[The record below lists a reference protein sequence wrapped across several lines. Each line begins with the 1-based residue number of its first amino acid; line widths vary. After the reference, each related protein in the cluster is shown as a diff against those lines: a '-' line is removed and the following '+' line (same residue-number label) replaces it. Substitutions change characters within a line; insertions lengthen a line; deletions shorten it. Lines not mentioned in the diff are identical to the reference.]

1 MVKKTLLSI
10 AIAASVA
17 SLAGCNVSTTD
28 KHDNKVAQTPVTA
41 GKPGSVPATVA
52 PVFSAANGQVPLAI
66 DLLFA
71 KAATTDGTA
80 DTADTTPPVTTALNK
95 LDGFSTVA
103 PIYIEFNSA
112 LDADSV
118 VAGKTVFL
126 AKLNPL
132 DGEAL
137 KVDEANPFNGTSPIT
152 PAAYEARAIDMNGKP
167 AIQILLKK
175 PLAPKTKYLVIVTS
189 GVKSQGQAAGMSAE
203 YSLVAGD
210 LQLPSAALEPVRG
223 AVQGWQKLANGFLAS
238 GSPLVA
244 NKEGSSILSYTFTTG
259 GTTDVLNAMAAPGT
273 FLTSQIPTHVHAE
286 GAIKGSVE
294 KAVRAN
300 PALAGADET
309 TIQGTIDSQL
319 AAKLAQVAQGV
330 GIKLNAAG
338 APGSPFDYSNGSAF
352 REVLIA
358 SDALRPY
365 YYAGLITAI
374 ADGQGAGVDTAV
386 DKPKSRTY
394 QAIVSAPSTP
404 VAVTYDAFLTAQV
417 TPKVHAAIEKQV
429 RANPALANAD
439 EATIQAQIDAAIAAN
454 ASTQISAQV
463 TALSSKGTIYQGG
476 LKVPNYL
483 PEAEAGVADAALATW
498 VASDAAAT
506 ALGLPATPKD
516 VNGSTNVTYR
526 FPFAN
531 KLGDSVIPVMAT
543 LPATSACGPKPTAG
557 WPVVIYQHGFTVDR
571 TAGVLVGNALAKACV
586 AMVAIDHAMHGVG
599 PTSATGLLFNVN
611 TASATAA
618 KSPFALYRAGAAQAG
633 NTFMADLHE
642 RHNNVG
648 KTATQQNV
656 AMVFKDAAGAAADA
670 VNVGASG
677 DLYINL
683 QNFARTRDGMRQTVL
698 DMLNLNASIDAMNVD
713 ANGAADD
720 LDPSKVYFIGHS
732 LGGII
737 GTTFVAVNNDP
748 QVQTYNKNL
757 PKIQAAILG
766 NAGAGVVK
774 LLENSPSIG
783 GAKILPGLQAANPT
797 LVQGSA
803 NLEKFF
809 GVMQAMVDSADPINF
824 ASGSGLANTPVLV
837 YEAVGGVG
845 GAKTDLVVPNNAL
858 GATVAT
864 AKSYLAGTD
873 ALIQELG
880 ITKAVNSKTA
890 TEGTN
895 LGSSGYYYP
904 SVTNTEKVRVAIRM
918 GAGDHGTFS
927 SAASAEDTDD
937 NKLGQKAFTEMY
949 GQIATFISAAPYAAN
964 GGALGNAGGAPLKG
978 FLVKDTSVLE
988 QAE

>member
-10 AIAASVA
+10 AIAASVVA
-17 SLAGCNVSTTD
+17 IAGCNVSSTD
-28 KHDNKVAQTPVTA
+28 KHDNKVAKTPVTA
-41 GKPGSVPATVA
+41 GQSGSKPASFA

-112 LDADSV
+112 IDADSV

-126 AKLNPL
+126 VKLNPL
-132 DGEAL
+132 SGEAL
-137 KVDEANPFNGTSPIT
+137 KVDEANPFNASLPIMSSD
-152 PAAYEARAIDMNGKP
+152 YEARAIDMNGKS

-175 PLAPKTKYLVIVTS
+175 PLSPKTKYLVVVTS
-189 GVKSQGQAAGMSAE
+189 GVKSSGQAASMSAE

-210 LQLPSAALEPVRG
+210 LELPSAALAPVREV
-223 AVQGWQKLANGFLAS
+223 VQGWQKLAAGFLAQH
-238 GSPLVA
+238 PLA
-244 NKEGSSILSYTFTTG
+244 AAKEGASILSYTFTTG

-273 FLTSQIPTHVHAE
+273 FLAAQMPTYVHAE
-286 GAIKGSVE
+286 AAIKGSVE
-294 KAVRAN
+294 KAVRTN
-300 PALAGADET
+300 PALAGADEA
-309 TIQGTIDSQL
+309 TITAQINSAL
-319 AAKLAQVAQGV
+319 SAKLALVAQGV
-330 GIKLNAAG
+330 GVKLNAAG
-338 APGSPFDYSNGSAF
+338 VPGSPFDYSNGSAF
-352 REVLIA
+352 RDTLIA

-365 YYAGLITAI
+365 YYSGLITAI
-374 ADGQGAGVDTAV
+374 ADGQGAGVDIAV
-386 DKPKSRTY
+386 DRPKSRTY
-394 QAIVSAPSTP
+394 QAIVAAASP
-404 VAVTYDAFLTAQV
+404 VKVNYDAFLTAQV

-429 RANPALANAD
+429 RANPALAGAD
-439 EATIQAQIDAAIAAN
+439 EATIQAQINAAISAN
-454 ASTQISAQV
+454 ASAQISAQV
-463 TALSSKGTIYQGG
+463 TALSSKGDIYQGG
-476 LKVPNYL
+476 LKVPSYL
-483 PEAEAGVADAALATW
+483 PEAEAGKADAALGTW
-498 VASDAAAT
+498 VANDDAAT
-506 ALGLPATPKD
+506 ALGKTVPAD

-526 FPFAN
+526 FPFA
-531 KLGDSVIPVMAT
+531 KKVGDNVIPVMVT
-543 LPATSACGPKPTAG
+543 LPATSACGSKPAAG
-557 WPVVIYQHGFTVDR
+557 WPVAIYQHGITVDR

-599 PTSATGLLFNVN
+599 PSSATGLTFNVN

-618 KSPFALYRAGAAQAG
+618 KSPFAAYRAGAAQGG
-633 NTFMADLHE
+633 NTFMADLKE

-648 KTATQQNV
+648 KNAAQQNV
-656 AMVFKDAAGAAADA
+656 AMVFKDAAGAAEGA

-698 DMLNLNASIDAMNVD
+698 DMLNLNASIGDMDVD
-713 ANGAADD
+713 ADGTADD
-720 LDPSKVYFIGHS
+720 LDPAKVYFIGHS
-732 LGGII
+732 LGAII
-737 GTTFVAVNNDP
+737 GTTFVAVNNDSA
-748 QVQTYNKNL
+748 VRTYNTSL

-766 NAGAGVVK
+766 NGGAGVVK

-783 GAKILPGLQAANPT
+783 AVKILPGLKAANAT

-824 ASGSGLANTPVLV
+824 ASGAGIKDTPVLV

-845 GAKTDLVVPNNAL
+845 GAKTDLVVPNNAKN
-858 GATVAT
+858 ATVAT

-873 ALIQELG
+873 ALIEALG
-880 ITKAVNSKTA
+880 ITSTVNAQTAVT
-890 TEGTN
+890 GTN
-895 LGSSGYYYP
+895 LGAAGYYFP
-904 SVTNTEKVRVAIRM
+904 GVTNTDKVRVAVRM

-927 SAASAEDTDD
+927 SASSAEDTDT
-937 NKLGQKAFTEMY
+937 NALGQKAFTEMY
-949 GQIATFISAAPYAAN
+949 GQIATFISDAVNTSKGLP
-964 GGALGNAGGAPLKG
+964 GALKG
-978 FLVKDTSVLE
+978 FVVKDTSVLE